1 MNADPDAAGPGLNE
15 ALAVWAALGVV
26 AAMVWITYARLP
38 ADVFYNVTGTGFRAG
53 ASRVLVLL
61 GWPIS
66 IARRRARSPWR
77 LTGYLASA
85 PPPAR
90 AARRSPRP
98 SPRPCCAR
106 RSHGPA

>member
-38 ADVFYNVTGTGFRAG
+38 ADVFYNVTGTGIRAG

-66 IARRRARSPWR
+66 HRGRRARSPWPPTATWRRRPRR
-77 LTGYLASA
+77 L
-85 PPPAR
+85 R
-90 AARRSPRP
+90 AARRSRRR

-106 RSHGPA
+106 RWRGPA